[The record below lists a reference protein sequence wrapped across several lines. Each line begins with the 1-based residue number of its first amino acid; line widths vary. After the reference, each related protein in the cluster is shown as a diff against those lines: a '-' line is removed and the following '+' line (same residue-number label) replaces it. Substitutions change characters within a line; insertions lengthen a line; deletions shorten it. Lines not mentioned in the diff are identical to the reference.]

1 MLGHADEATTLKY
14 YIFINSDEKEREEK
28 VLSAL
33 RGNTTYSEKPAES
46 VRQREI
52 NIIQFPADKKRK
64 PLVIKGFPVF

>member
-14 YIFINSDEKEREEK
+14 YIFSNSDEKEREEK

-33 RGNTTYSEKPAES
+33 QGNTTYSEKPAES

>member
-14 YIFINSDEKEREEK
+14 YIFSNSDEKEREEK

-33 RGNTTYSEKPAES
+33 RGNTTYSKKPAES

>member
-1 MLGHADEATTLKY
+1 M
-14 YIFINSDEKEREEK
+14 
-28 VLSAL
+28 LSAL